1 MSPVKRKV
9 AREITL
15 SDIEQEIKR
24 ALSDREISAIMNLR
38 GQLPEDRRKRKRL
51 IRKARESARLVDLKD
66 PKILPARGE
75 PTDDELRIAIDLLKT
90 WQTPSFFFE
99 TLAALRRR
107 IPVKM
112 LMGRNY
118 KPVREGIVLS
128 TFCERRR
135 VLAVRLGEDPPD
147 GRVRF
152 DADDDTPVEVT
163 EALEPG
169 KRNDEYRTGAIPL
182 LKQISDD
189 ELDQLT
195 DKMMQ
200 VLERR
205 VEAKAERKYDEPPLL
220 LVYLNFF
227 HDQRADKRI
236 EEAVERLR
244 KAHAG
249 KFQEIH
255 VLTDR
260 KLF

>member
-1 MSPVKRKV
+1 MKRLKRKTADEFTV
-9 AREITL
+9 
-15 SDIEQEIKR
+15 SGIEQEVKR
-24 ALSDREISAIMNLR
+24 ALSDREISAISNLR
-38 GQLPEDRRKRKRL
+38 GQLPDDRRKRKRL
-51 IRKARESARLVDLKD
+51 VRTARESARLEDLKD
-66 PKILPARGE
+66 PDILAARGE
-75 PTDDELRIAIDLLKT
+75 PTEDELRNAIDVLKT
-90 WQTPSFFFE
+90 WQTPSSFFE

-118 KPVREGIVLS
+118 KSVREGIVLS
-128 TFCERRR
+128 TFCERRKA
-135 VLAVRLGEDPPD
+135 LAVRLGEDPPD

-163 EALEPG
+163 EALEAG

-189 ELDQLT
+189 ELDRLT
-195 DKMMQ
+195 DRMMQ

-205 VEAKAERKYDEPPLL
+205 VEAKAEKKYDDPPLL

-236 EEAVERLR
+236 EETVRRLR
-244 KAHAG
+244 KSYSG
-249 KFQEIH
+249 KFQEIQ
-255 VLTDR
+255 VITDR